1 MNQSVKQIVFLD
13 RATVAVDMPPLH
25 VPHAWTDHAASG
37 ADDVVARCRD
47 AHVIVTNKVP
57 LTAAT
62 IAQLSKLELVAIPA
76 TGMDHVDIHACAAR
90 GIPVLNCP
98 DYSALSVPEHAIALA
113 MALRRNLMGYWQD
126 VSEGA
131 WARARTF
138 FTELYPVTDLHG
150 STLGIIGNGGLGAR
164 TAQLGQAFG
173 MKVLRADRRG
183 SAPIRP
189 GYTRFEEVIG
199 QADVLSLHCPLS
211 AETRGLIGERELRA
225 MKETAIVVNTA
236 RGGIVDE
243 AALLKALDEGW
254 IAGAALDVLEQEP
267 PAADH
272 PLLIKRRCN
281 LIVTPH
287 VAWRTQLSMQRLASQ
302 LIDGIERH
310 LQSQNTQ
317 ANSQHVKTH

>member
-1 MNQSVKQIVFLD
+1 MNQPLKQIVFLD
-13 RATVAVDMPPLH
+13 RATVAADMPPLH
-25 VPHAWTDHAASG
+25 VPHAWTDHMASNP
-37 ADDVVARCRD
+37 DDVVGRCRQ

-57 LTAAT
+57 LTATA

-150 STLGIIGNGGLGAR
+150 SRLGIIGSGDLGRR

-173 MKVLRADRRG
+173 MKVLHAERRG
-183 SAPIRP
+183 SVVTRP
-189 GYTRFEEVIG
+189 GYTPFEQVLG
-199 QADVLSLHCPLS
+199 QADVLSLHCPLT

-236 RGGIVDE
+236 RGGIVNE
-243 AALLKALDEGW
+243 AALLKALEEGW

-272 PLLIKRRCN
+272 ALLTKRRGN

-287 VAWRTQLSMQRLASQ
+287 VAWRTQLSMQRLAGQ
-302 LIDGIERH
+302 LIENIERH
-310 LQSQNTQ
+310 LRAQNTL
-317 ANSQHVKTH
+317 ANSQNVETP